1 MLRYFRP
8 ALMRDTL
15 TMYNTLHVPFRYS
28 GLPVARR
35 AVCSKRRATKFED
48 TKTVSWL
55 ADNMHFMT
63 HRRGFGGFPTH
74 PGKFVPII
82 TRPQFYTPH
91 SRYTRHLRKINN
103 RINFSAL
110 CRRDPFAS
118 TIQTFSLKVGGN
130 Y

>member
-1 MLRYFRP
+1 MLGYFRP

-15 TMYNTLHVPFRYS
+15 TMENTLHVPFRYS
-28 GLPVARR
+28 GLPLR
-35 AVCSKRRATKFED
+35 AALCVRETRVKFED

-82 TRPQFYTPH
+82 TRPQLYTPH